1 MDPSLYGHSHYG
13 SAGTVDHGAARNSGF
28 PFGVGA
34 ANDGSQGTDLPQYI
48 VNESLMSDDDTISL
62 PEVVTAAMAAGTIDI
77 DIVAVLGTSKLQI
90 AQLLKLGRGAV
101 VELDRR
107 ISEPVDLYVNRVR
120 IAKGEVVVVD
130 DHIAVTITEVLMAK
144 R

>member
-1 MDPSLYGHSHYG
+1 MAD
-13 SAGTVDHGAARNSGF
+13 
-28 PFGVGA
+28 
-34 ANDGSQGTDLPQYI
+34 
-48 VNESLMSDDDTISL
+48 EDTISL
-62 PEVVTAAMAAGTIDI
+62 PPETLTAAMAAGTIDI

-130 DHIAVTITEVLMAK
+130 DHIAVTITEVLKAK